1 MADLAVLASAILAPV
16 AAWVLLIAQLGWGFG
31 LLLGWVFGPIAAVLA
46 AALVMV
52 WTIPLRSSDILSLHR
67 RFRQTTDAALEA
79 EPPRVTVTVIMPA
92 FNAVSYLAKSLV
104 PLGEAL
110 RRGELHELILVDDGS
125 TDNSAELAR
134 SMGARVIPSG
144 GRKGP
149 GAARNQA
156 AALATGDVLWFI
168 DADVVVHADTVHYV
182 RAAFRDPEVVAVFGS
197 YDNAPPERNF
207 GSQYKNLVHHHY
219 HQNSNPAASTFWSGC
234 GAVRKA
240 SFLGAGGFD
249 AAAYKNPSI
258 EDVELGYR
266 LRANGG
272 KIFLDRR
279 LQSTHLKFWTISE
292 LIRTDI
298 FRRALPWARLMLQ
311 KARLLDDM
319 NVGTAERLRA
329 ALAGLT
335 VMAVLA
341 ASAGLIP
348 SVWLIPMLLTTLT
361 ANWHLFMVFY
371 KARGL
376 GFGLCALAFH
386 QIYYLY
392 STAAFMWCW
401 FEVKLPRRAAA

>member
-1 MADLAVLASAILAPV
+1 LAVLASAILAPI
-16 AAWVLLIAQLGWGFG
+16 AAWVFLIAQLGWGFG
-31 LLLGWVFGPIAAVLA
+31 LLLGWVFGPIAAVMA

-67 RFRQTTDAALEA
+67 RFRPATAAPVEA
-79 EPPRVTVTVIMPA
+79 EPPRVSISVIMPV
-92 FNAVSYLAKSLV
+92 FNAHSYLLKSLP
-104 PLGEAL
+104 PLMEAL
-110 RRGELHELILVDDGS
+110 RRGELEEVIVVDDGA
-125 TDNSAELAR
+125 TDGSAELAR
-134 SMGARVIPSG
+134 SMGARVMPSG

-149 GAARNQA
+149 GAARNLA
-156 AALATGDVLWFI
+156 AAIAKGEVLWFI

-182 RAAFRDPEVVAVFGS
+182 RSAYRDPETVAVFGS
-197 YDNAPPERNF
+197 YDNTPPELNF

-219 HQNSNPAASTFWSGC
+219 HQNSNPSASTFWSGC

-240 SFLGAGGFD
+240 AFLAAGGFD
-249 AAAYKNPSI
+249 ANVYKNPSI

-266 LRANGG
+266 LRSKGG
-272 KIFLDRR
+272 KILLDRR
-279 LQSTHLKFWTISE
+279 LLSTHLKFWTIVE
-292 LIRTDI
+292 LVRTDI

-335 VMAVLA
+335 VLAVA
-341 ASAGLIP
+341 AAIFKLIP
-348 SVWLIPMLLTTLT
+348 AIWLIPVLLTTLT

-371 KARGL
+371 RARGL
-376 GFGLCALAFH
+376 AFGLCGLAFH

-392 STAAFMWCW
+392 STAAFLWCW
-401 FEVKLPRRAAA
+401 LEVKLPRRQPA